1 MKTIAKLACLLIPF
15 TLASCAKSK
24 DKTLIIW
31 TNNTEIVS
39 YVELFN
45 ATHEKTKAVVVYKK
59 EPARALPPSK
69 DEITPDLIIGP
80 WLKNS
85 LTRKYFS
92 PVDYLFTEKSIRKN
106 QFYKKL
112 LDYGSINEK
121 QYLLP
126 VSFNLPAMIFSK
138 KYENLVGTDHYLD
151 VNQIKKTATSF
162 NSKNT
167 KDSYTAIGFGPS
179 WNSEFL
185 YTLTKLNGANY
196 REKGTSFLWNTE
208 SLAASVSLLR
218 DWTKSSNTD
227 TTTEQNFQFRYLYM
241 PFYRQVTSG
250 RCLYAY
256 TTSDDLF
263 TLTDAQSSSISF
275 RWIMHDNKIPVEDN
289 LLTMGIYSGAEHA
302 ELAEEFISWF
312 LKEETQQKLIE
323 RTESMKLDTV
333 NFGIAGGFS
342 SIRDVN
348 EKYYPAFYRQ
358 LLGNMPSEEYL
369 TLPNILPFRWESLKA
384 NVILPYLLDNTNT
397 NSSKNNSTLEERI
410 TEWTKQFY

>member
-1 MKTIAKLACLLIPF
+1 MKTIAKLACFLIP
-15 TLASCAKSK
+15 LAFISCAKPK

-69 DEITPDLIIGP
+69 DEIIPDIIIGP

-85 LTRKYFS
+85 LTRKYFTS
-92 PVDYLFTEKSIRKN
+92 MDYLFAEKSISKT

-112 LDYGSINEK
+112 LDYGCINEK

-138 KYENLVGTDHYLD
+138 KNESLVGNDHYLD
-151 VNQIKKTATSF
+151 FEHIKETAKKF
-162 NSKNT
+162 NAKND
-167 KDSYTAIGFGPS
+167 KEAYTTMGFGPS
-179 WNSEFL
+179 WDSEFL
-185 YTLTKLNGANY
+185 YTLTKLDGASY
-196 REKGTSFLWNTE
+196 HEKGTSFLWDQEAMQN
-208 SLAASVSLLR
+208 SINR
-218 DWTKSSNTD
+218 IQYWTKFCNTD

-256 TTSDDLF
+256 TTSDNLF

-275 RWIMHDNKIPVEDN
+275 RWIVQNNKIPVEDN
-289 LLTMGIYSGAEHA
+289 ILTMGIYKGAEHSAQA
-302 ELAEEFISWF
+302 EVFITWL

-323 RTESMKLDTV
+323 RTENMKLDSV

-342 SIRDVN
+342 SLHDVN

-358 LLGNMPSEEYL
+358 LLGNMPPEEYL
-369 TLPNILPFRWESLKA
+369 TLPNILPYRWESLKA
-384 NVILPYLLDNTNT
+384 NVILPYLLDSTNT
-397 NSSKNNSTLEERI
+397 NGSKNNSTLEERI

>member
-45 ATHEKTKAVVVYKK
+45 ATHAKTKAVVVYKK